1 MRRKYGLRSLVIRGG
16 LGPAVGRVPIG
27 WDDGDDECLFIVL
40 VKSKA
45 DFQWPDLLKIWHKF
59 RRIYILVTR
68 NIIIKQSKLHCLPFS
83 KMIYMPQGNLAFQ

>member
-45 DFQWPDLLKIWHKF
+45 DFQWPDLLKI
-59 RRIYILVTR
+59 
-68 NIIIKQSKLHCLPFS
+68 
-83 KMIYMPQGNLAFQ
+83 